1 MFSANVRGVK
11 IHPTATV
18 APSAVIGNGTQIW
31 MHCQIRE
38 DARLG
43 EDCILGKNIYVD
55 PGVQVGSRVK
65 IQNNVSLFSGVTLED
80 GVFVGPHVCFTNDKV
95 PRAVNP
101 DGTLK
106 AATDWQ
112 ITETRV
118 CTGAAIGANSTIVCG
133 VTIGAWAMIGS
144 GSVVTRS
151 IPPYA
156 LAYGNPARPQ
166 GWVTPSGAHAS
177 FAAGDEFTDDH
188 GFTLRLVRDPDGDRV
203 EPVAPA
209 LKPHPGA

>member
-1 MFSANVRGVK
+1 MK
-11 IHPTATV
+11 IHPSATV
-18 APSAVIGNGTQIW
+18 APSAVIGTGTQIW

-38 DARLG
+38 DVRIG
-43 EDCILGKNIYVD
+43 DECILGKNIYMD

-112 ITETRV
+112 ISDTRV

-133 VTIGAWAMIGS
+133 VTIGAWSMIGS
-144 GSVVTRS
+144 GSVVTHS
-151 IPPYA
+151 VPPYA
-156 LAYGNPARPQ
+156 LVYGNPARPR
-166 GWVTPSGAHAS
+166 GWVTPSGAHAD
-177 FAAGDEFTDDH
+177 FRDGDLFTDAH
-188 GFTLRLVRDPDGDRV
+188 GFTLRLVRGPDGDRV
-203 EPVAPA
+203 EPVVA
-209 LKPHPGA
+209 